1 MAEPGCLHDAHLQH
15 LQVSGFTQLGVVN
28 MKKKVDNTLLDNNT
42 TNANTV
48 QLTKDMSG
56 TIFKSPR
63 IATGNLEFTAG
74 GNALATVAFVLPTVD
89 ASSQGETYTFV
100 IDTENRTGPGAGDR
114 SANDFSFQI
123 PATTGVFHDVINRV
137 LSSTD
142 GVGATTNAPVVTRSA
157 AGALLTITVPDS
169 VIGTVLTLTC
179 VGFGAADPGS
189 GQTSEQVRSL
199 WLLEGTHVRFTGGN
213 PIGIATP

>member
-1 MAEPGCLHDAHLQH
+1 MAEPGCLHDAHFQH

-42 TNANTV
+42 ADANTV

-63 IATGNLEFTAG
+63 IATGNLDFTAG
-74 GNALATVAFVLPTVD
+74 NNINATVAFVLPTVD

-100 IDTENRTGPGAGDR
+100 IDTENRTGTGAGDR

-123 PATTGVFHDVINRV
+123 PATAGVFHDVINRV
-137 LSSTD
+137 LASTD
-142 GVGATTNAPVVTRSA
+142 AAVVAATAPVVTRSVE
-157 AGALLTITVPDS
+157 GALLTITVPDS

-179 VGFGAADPGS
+179 VGFGAADLGS
-189 GQTSEQVRSL
+189 TQTAGEVRSL
-199 WLLEGTHVRFTGGN
+199 WLLEGTHVRSNGGGV
-213 PIGIATP
+213 ISYA